1 MNNRRTMLKVLA
13 GSVLGFLGFSKEIKA
28 EDLGVNN
35 VSLLNS
41 KAVSFDITDAV
52 VIDRM
57 ITITTKRSLITLPL
71 LSLISEMVYSTDPIH
86 GTINSTKNG
95 LKQKIEFKNYS
106 LRSYG
111 LSYDGSALLL
121 PEIEKSVVIVIDLV
135 PYENI

>member
-1 MNNRRTMLKVLA
+1 VA
-13 GSVLGFLGFSKEIKA
+13 SVLGFLGFSKEVKA

-35 VSLLNS
+35 CSLLNS
-41 KAVSFDITDAV
+41 KALSFDIIDV
-52 VIDRM
+52 KVIDRM

-71 LSLISEMVYSTDPIH
+71 LSLISEMVYNTDPIH

-135 PYENI
+135 PYENL